1 MREDIDIKKALIAL
15 GVFILMIIGLK
26 FVILYIAFGVDD
38 FNDYT
43 IKTKYGDEFKISFD
57 SFMVKSTVT
66 PINDQNTQSYFY
78 TAVEFKPSKDDF
90 VGLKHTS
97 ELTVYR
103 LGRYTIFKDK
113 DGWQYFDVDNAPK
126 YPEAAQAVMKNLL
139 CDTRYF
145 SANIEPLLRSREYRD
160 EAEKVIELIKA
171 ERYDELMDYGLS
183 EKNLED
189 KDFLDSL
196 HLEAVSAQG

>member
-26 FVILYIAFGVDD
+26 FVMLYIAFGVDD

-57 SFMVKSTVT
+57 SFKVNSMVT
-66 PINDQNTQSYFY
+66 PVNGQNTQSHFCF
-78 TAVEFKPSKDDF
+78 VVKFKPSKDDF

-103 LGRYTIFKDK
+103 LGMYTIFKDK

-160 EAEKVIELIKA
+160 EAGKVIKLIKA
-171 ERYDELMDYGLS
+171 KRYDELMDYGLS

-189 KDFLDSL
+189 KVFLDSL
-196 HLEAVSAQG
+196 HREAVSAQG

>member
-1 MREDIDIKKALIAL
+1 MREDIDIKKLLIAL

-26 FVILYIAFGVDD
+26 FVMLYIAFGVDD
-38 FNDYT
+38 FDDYT

-57 SFMVKSTVT
+57 SFKVNSMVT
-66 PINDQNTQSYFY
+66 PVNGQNTQSHFCF
-78 TAVEFKPSKDDF
+78 VVKFKPSKDDF

-126 YPEAAQAVMKNLL
+126 YPEAARAVMKNLL

-160 EAEKVIELIKA
+160 EAGKVIKLIKA
-171 ERYDELMDYGLS
+171 KRYDELMDYGLS

-189 KDFLDSL
+189 KVFLDSL
-196 HLEAVSAQG
+196 HREAVSAQG

>member
-1 MREDIDIKKALIAL
+1 MREDIDIKKALIAF
-15 GVFILMIIGLK
+15 GVFILMIIGVK
-26 FVILYIAFGVDD
+26 FVMLYIAFGVDD

-57 SFMVKSTVT
+57 SFMVKGTVT

-78 TAVEFKPSKDDF
+78 TVVEFKPSKDDF

-97 ELTVYR
+97 ELTVYKF
-103 LGRYTIFKDK
+103 GGDTIFKDK
-113 DGWQYFDVDNAPK
+113 DGWHFFTVDNARK
-126 YPEAAQAVMKNLL
+126 YPEVAQAVMKNLL
-139 CDTRYF
+139 SSTWYF
-145 SANIEPLLRSREYRD
+145 SENIKPLLRSREYRD
-160 EAEKVIELIKA
+160 EARKVIKLIKA
-171 ERYDELMDYGLS
+171 KRYDELMDYGLS

-196 HLEAVSAQG
+196 HREAVSAQG

>member
-15 GVFILMIIGLK
+15 GVFILLIIGLK

-38 FNDYT
+38 FDDYT

-57 SFMVKSTVT
+57 RFMVKSTVT
-66 PINDQNTQSYFY
+66 PVNGQNPQSYFY
-78 TAVEFKPSKDDF
+78 AVVKFKPSEEDF
-90 VGLKHTS
+90 VGLEHTS

-113 DGWQYFDVDNAPK
+113 DGWQYFNVDNAPK
-126 YPEAAQAVMKNLL
+126 YPEVAQAVMKNLL

-160 EAEKVIELIKA
+160 EAGKVIKLIKA
-171 ERYDELMDYGLS
+171 ERYDELTDYGLS

-196 HLEAVSAQG
+196 HREAVSAKG

>member
-26 FVILYIAFGVDD
+26 FVMLYIAFGVDD
-38 FNDYT
+38 FDDYT

-57 SFMVKSTVT
+57 SFKVQSMVT
-66 PINDQNTQSYFY
+66 PVNGQNTQSHFCF
-78 TAVEFKPSKDDF
+78 VVKFKPSKDDF

-126 YPEAAQAVMKNLL
+126 YPEVAQAVMKNLL

-160 EAEKVIELIKA
+160 EAGKVIELIKA
-171 ERYDELMDYGLS
+171 KRYDELMDYGLS

-196 HLEAVSAQG
+196 HREAVSAQG

>member
-15 GVFILMIIGLK
+15 GVFILMIIGVK

-38 FNDYT
+38 IDDYT

-78 TAVEFKPSKDDF
+78 TVVEFKPSKDDF

-160 EAEKVIELIKA
+160 EAGKVIELIKA
-171 ERYDELMDYGLS
+171 KRYDELMDYGLS

-196 HLEAVSAQG
+196 HREAVSAQG

>member
-57 SFMVKSTVT
+57 SFKVQSMVT
-66 PINDQNTQSYFY
+66 PVNGQNTQSHFCF
-78 TAVEFKPSKDDF
+78 VVKFKPSKDDF

-126 YPEAAQAVMKNLL
+126 YPEVAQAVMKNLL
-139 CDTRYF
+139 CSTRYF

-160 EAEKVIELIKA
+160 EAGKVIKLIKA
-171 ERYDELMDYGLS
+171 KRYDELMDYGLS

-189 KDFLDSL
+189 KVFLDSL
-196 HLEAVSAQG
+196 HREAVSAQG